1 MCACIYVCMY
11 SLTVQ
16 FKAPNSNSLEEQ
28 KINSLNVDQSSE
40 DIHFF
45 NELRGITVKPVLR
58 GHPRGML
65 WCPLKVHMTPNFVP
79 LFFVV

>member
-45 NELRGITVKPVLR
+45 NELRGIYSETCITR
-58 GHPRGML
+58 
-65 WCPLKVHMTPNFVP
+65 TPSGNA
-79 LFFVV
+79 VVST